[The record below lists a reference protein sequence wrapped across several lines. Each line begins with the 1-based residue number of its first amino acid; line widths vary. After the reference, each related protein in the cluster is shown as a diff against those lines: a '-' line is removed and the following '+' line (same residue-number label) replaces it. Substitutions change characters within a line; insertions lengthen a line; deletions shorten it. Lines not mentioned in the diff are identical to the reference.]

1 MKLSDFI
8 KLNNPIEYN
17 FEFENKLLAESG
29 LDTYSRYFTYKA
41 NNDKA
46 RNSGYE
52 NGKKF
57 AEVVNQKFG
66 NIADCDGT
74 LENNE
79 NDTCMLTREVYRVLW
94 GWNDV
99 SNGKLSRYGISA
111 IDSFG
116 LVGPETMNSAQTI
129 VNMIIKESFESCNEK
144 NIVSLKKGRISANF
158 MLELFAN
165 EISKKTLEVWLN
177 EVNGLSSYL
186 DLYHSLGNFVLV
198 PAYFNPYRASAVDD
212 FWDQSLCLL
221 DSKNEKWLS
230 NNNEVVWD
238 KKLFV
243 RYINYFFLWD
253 YTESYKPVVLS
264 KYSNHKE
271 LEIFLEKT
279 CEKIVRR
286 SKFML
291 TMLKINEINPNFY
304 AELVDVIFNT
314 DNQYKNYLDVIKK
327 IKAESC
333 YLDINIKEIID
344 LLERDLQ

>member
-79 NDTCMLTREVYRVLW
+79 NDTCMLTREVYRALW

-291 TMLKINEINPNFY
+291 TMLKINPNFY